1 MERVGRIHPALSCCE
16 ESEKI
21 EQTSLD
27 TISEVKKCVKVKKKH
42 QNYFHLIQHLSRQFK
57 GKLGRILVH
66 NKILLLGN

>member
-27 TISEVKKCVKVKKKH
+27 TISEVKKCVKVKKNIKTV
-42 QNYFHLIQHLSRQFK
+42 FT
-57 GKLGRILVH
+57 
-66 NKILLLGN
+66 